1 MKQAIA
7 KVDALD
13 LTDVDLKELEK
24 IQEYIDTQAKLCLKK
39 YFTKEYYNR
48 ISNIPALKHKSLE
61 LKVFWALQR
70 DLYIYHDEINQ
81 KVNVLWRIHETPDM
95 PQIKKIRE
103 YKNYY
108 YLVVE
113 EQTLANTREEHI
125 VRYDKKEFN
134 KTINFYKEEIEYI
147 RQHILYEC

>member
-1 MKQAIA
+1 MKKAIA
-7 KVDALD
+7 KVDTLD
-13 LTDVDLKELEK
+13 LTDVDLKQLEK
-24 IQEYIDTQAKLCLKK
+24 IQEHIDKEAKLCLKK

-70 DLYIYHDEINQ
+70 DLYIYHDEVNQ
-81 KVNVLWRIHETPDM
+81 TIKVLWRIKETPDM

-113 EQTLANTREEHI
+113 EQTLANTREEHV

-147 RQHILYEC
+147 RQNIFNEC

>member
-1 MKQAIA
+1 MKQTVVKA
-7 KVDALD
+7 DSLD
-13 LTDVDLKELEK
+13 LSQADIDKLAK
-24 IQEYIDTQAKLCLKK
+24 IQEFIDTQAKLCLKR
-39 YFTKEYYNR
+39 YFTRDYYDR

-108 YLVVE
+108 YMVVE
-113 EQTLANTREEHI
+113 EQTVGDTREEHI
-125 VRYDKKEFN
+125 VRYDKEEFN

-147 RQHILYEC
+147 RQHIFDKC

>member
-7 KVDALD
+7 KVDTLD

-48 ISNIPALKHKSLE
+48 ISNIPALKHKSFE

-70 DLYIYHDEINQ
+70 DLYIYQDEINQ

-147 RQHILYEC
+147 RQNIFNEC

>member
-1 MKQAIA
+1 MKQTIIKA
-7 KVDALD
+7 DSLD
-13 LTDVDLKELEK
+13 LSQVDFDELAK
-24 IQEYIDTQAKLCLKK
+24 IQEFISIQAKLCLKR
-39 YFTKEYYNR
+39 YFTRDYYDR

-108 YLVVE
+108 YMVVE
-113 EQTLANTREEHI
+113 EQTVGGTREEHI
-125 VRYDKKEFN
+125 VRYDKEEFN

-147 RQHILYEC
+147 RQHIFDKC

>member
-13 LTDVDLKELEK
+13 LTDVDLEELAK

-147 RQHILYEC
+147 RQNIFNEC

>member
-1 MKQAIA
+1 MKQTIIKA
-7 KVDALD
+7 DSLD
-13 LTDVDLKELEK
+13 LSQVDLDELAK
-24 IQEYIDTQAKLCLKK
+24 IQEFIDTQAKLCLKK
-39 YFTKEYYNR
+39 YFTRDYYDR

-81 KVNVLWRIHETPDM
+81 KVNVLWRIRETPDM

-108 YLVVE
+108 YMVVE
-113 EQTLANTREEHI
+113 EQTVGGTREEHS
-125 VRYDKKEFN
+125 VRYDKEEFN

-147 RQHILYEC
+147 RQHIFDKC